1 MKSAPAAV
9 SKAKA
14 KNAAILFSEE
24 NEILAGKDEIHVK
37 FKDMPNLE
45 RAGEETNIRWF
56 AKVGSCV
63 RVIGAGR
70 WYVLSPSNVWCPL
83 FYMCLTA
90 TVCWG
95 PPRASRT

>member
-1 MKSAPAAV
+1 MFAADTV
-9 SKAKA
+9 DDL
-14 KNAAILFSEE
+14 KNL
-24 NEILAGKDEIHVK
+24 
-37 FKDMPNLE
+37 PNLE

-83 FYMCLTA
+83 FYMSTEVEDAVEHNVETIAEAKKRIGTDVNGIILTQELFDEKFA
-90 TVCWG
+90 N
-95 PPRASRT
+95 A